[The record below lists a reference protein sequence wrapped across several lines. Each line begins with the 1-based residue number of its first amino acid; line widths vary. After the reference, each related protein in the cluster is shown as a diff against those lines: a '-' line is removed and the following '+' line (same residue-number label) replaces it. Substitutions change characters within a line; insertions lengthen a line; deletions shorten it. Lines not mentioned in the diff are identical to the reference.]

1 MKKTI
6 FSLFIAAL
14 VAVVMTSCG
23 KKNEIPAGV
32 KINQE
37 VYSVTVP
44 EGWSYDVTGSGK
56 YQYLNLTK
64 NLPGANG
71 KISFHAYA
79 NIADTPDALMQK
91 MCRTRNG
98 WQHLS
103 KQELGDNTWSVAY
116 APNTKT
122 KFAPRYS
129 LFSALKRGVLYVQ
142 LEDLDINGEEV
153 QQILSSVE
161 MK

>member
-6 FSLFIAAL
+6 FSIVIAAL

-23 KKNEIPAGV
+23 KKNEIPAGI

-37 VYSVTVP
+37 VYSVMVP
-44 EGWSYDVTGSGK
+44 ETWSYDVTGSGK
-56 YQYLNLTK
+56 YQYVNLTK
-64 NLPGANG
+64 AMPGASG

-79 NIADTPDALMQK
+79 NTSDTPDALMQK

-98 WQHLS
+98 WQYQE
-103 KQELGDNTWSVAY
+103 KKELGDNTWSVAY
-116 APNTKT
+116 APNTHT

-142 LEDLDINGEEV
+142 LEDIDINNEEA

>member
-44 EGWSYDVTGSGK
+44 EGWSYDVTRRLSAHL
-56 YQYLNLTK
+56 Q
-64 NLPGANG
+64 
-71 KISFHAYA
+71 
-79 NIADTPDALMQK
+79 
-91 MCRTRNG
+91 RN
-98 WQHLS
+98 S
-103 KQELGDNTWSVAY
+103 K
-116 APNTKT
+116 
-122 KFAPRYS
+122 R
-129 LFSALKRGVLYVQ
+129 LKRRQ
-142 LEDLDINGEEV
+142 LIFPAKPRPGTMRIIPEKTRRDMQGRIRRFR
-153 QQILSSVE
+153 
-161 MK
+161 KTA